1 MDGIRWTLQADHK
14 KMGVSLRNN
23 DLFSEKRRLSC
34 ISQTEQDILVTI
46 DDLFDNRSYSF
57 KTSLKR

>member
-1 MDGIRWTLQADHK
+1 MDGIRWTLQAEEK
-14 KMGVSLRNN
+14 NMCFSLRNN
-23 DLFSEKRRLSC
+23 DLFSMKRRFSC

-46 DDLFDNRSYSF
+46 DDIFDNRYYYF